1 MMEISLSDRMK
12 DYEMAEAGRRCLP
25 LLPVLIRLDGKNFSS
40 FTKGL
45 KRPYDERLS
54 NLMVEVTKYLIEET
68 NACCAYTGSDEI
80 TLALYSS
87 DSSSQIYFD
96 GRIQKLTSVVA
107 SKCSVRFN
115 KLLPCFIPE
124 KADQEP
130 VFDCRTWNVP
140 TLEEGANAFLFREQD
155 TTRNSIGMAAE
166 TYYSHSQLMNKNSK
180 EKQEMLWK
188 GHNINWNDYPS
199 FFKRGSYIQRRIVIK
214 KFSSD
219 ELEKLPLKHEAR
231 TNPDLMIE
239 RTEYVVL
246 DMPPLSKVKNRVGVI
261 FRGESIDITV

>member
-1 MMEISLSDRMK
+1 METSLSDRMK
-12 DYEMAEAGRRCLP
+12 DYEMMEAGRRCLS

-54 NLMVEVTKYLIEET
+54 NLMLEVTKYLVEET
-68 NACCAYTGSDEI
+68 NACCGYTGSDEI

-87 DSSSQIYFD
+87 DSSSQVYFD

-107 SKCSVRFN
+107 AKCSVKFN
-115 KLLPCFIPE
+115 KLLPSFIPE
-124 KADQEP
+124 KANQEP
-130 VFDCRTWNVP
+130 VFDCRVWNVP

-166 TYYSHSQLMNKNSK
+166 VHYSHSQLMNKNSK
-180 EKQEMLWK
+180 EKQEMLFQK
-188 GHNINWNDYPS
+188 GINWNDYPS
-199 FFKRGSYIQRRIVIK
+199 FFKRGFYVQKRVVMK
-214 KFSSD
+214 KFSSA

-231 TNPDLMIE
+231 TNPDLMVE
-239 RTEYVVL
+239 RSEYVVL
-246 DMPPLSKVKNRVGVI
+246 DIPPLSKVKNRVGVI
-261 FRGESIDITV
+261 FRGEAVEVIV